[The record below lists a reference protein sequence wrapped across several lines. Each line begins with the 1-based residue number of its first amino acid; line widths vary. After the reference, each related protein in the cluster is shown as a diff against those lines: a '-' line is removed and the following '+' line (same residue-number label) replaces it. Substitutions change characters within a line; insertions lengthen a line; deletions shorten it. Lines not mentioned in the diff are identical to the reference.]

1 MVVMLCMKSCLYG
14 VFILHWG
21 GVLVLIC
28 VTKVYDHQ
36 IFMTSGC
43 QNLAQRKMPI
53 LGVPNHRFLRFK
65 FHWENRLRPYIFLIS
80 FLLFRFNSEAP
91 SWPKLKLKV
100 VGLKTWLTSGGQYV
114 QSMKMGH
121 LYILNRVFGVSKSL
135 LRSSFAHIL
144 KILELGNFRRNSK
157 IIKLFWVQ
165 FLRLLF

>member
-14 VFILHWG
+14 VFILHWGGG

-43 QNLAQRKMPI
+43 QNLAQLKMPI
-53 LGVPNHRFLRFK
+53 LGVSNHRFLRFK

-121 LYILNRVFGVSKSL
+121 LYIK
-135 LRSSFAHIL
+135 SSFRCFEI
-144 KILELGNFRRNSK
+144 
-157 IIKLFWVQ
+157 IIKIF
-165 FLRLLF
+165 FCTYFKNTGIGKF